1 MRSRVLAVSLVFAIF
16 ALIVALTW
24 GTEAGGV
31 GPGDNDT
38 AVADTASSLLSFT
51 GFSDSL
57 VAMCTVEAGCLQNN
71 SSPCPTACLNALG
84 FYPYLGGF
92 YPYLAPAPPPHAPAP
107 AQSLP
112 VEESHDC
119 NSRSSCSA
127 DKEEAEAI
135 LGILAIAIAIAMLG
149 NSSFCPQK
157 ICFPISMISL
167 LVLLALVF
175 VFVTE
180 WDLIPVVWL
189 AVAIVAILIYG
200 SMAVSALIRF
210 KTGKAPSGRL
220 AFLVADFSDLRQA
233 SYARY
238 VTQLLKDRTSL
249 QGVIDARRELD
260 AGERTG
266 NLTWEETKALEAAVT
281 EHESQRYGLVA
292 NVKALLGLSRREE
305 AIFVPVRFA
314 LSTCASFLLLV
325 ILAIRW
331 VALGER
337 ARDYL
342 EHIAD
347 EYLVEA
353 LYRIDNVS
361 ITVQNLTGVTP
372 IAELSLRSGVA
383 FVDKHTRSAASA
395 AYAATLTSAIIAVL
409 FFCVASFMLI
419 ASFRSSVLKARAGQ
433 YDFKVSKVQFK
444 NSWAFTGGH
453 IANTLIAFFMI
464 GFLLGLVVFVL
475 GWTFTWWLIGF
486 LFTGP
491 YQAALLG
498 TIGTF
503 AFNFLL
509 NLAVAKCLSGP
520 RLIKR
525 RYWWMFCAC
534 RGV

>member
-1 MRSRVLAVSLVFAIF
+1 MRSRLLAVALVFAIF
-16 ALIVALTW
+16 ALMFALTLE
-24 GTEAGGV
+24 TEAGGAE
-31 GPGDNDT
+31 PGANDT
-38 AVADTASSLLSFT
+38 AAADTASSLLAFT
-51 GFSDSL
+51 GFSESF
-57 VAMCTVEAGCLQNN
+57 VAMCTVEARCLHNN
-71 SSPCPTACLNALG
+71 SSPCQTACLNALG
-84 FYPYLGGF
+84 FYPYLGGYF
-92 YPYLAPAPPPHAPAP
+92 LAPAAPPPHAPAP
-107 AQSLP
+107 ALP

-127 DKEEAEAI
+127 DKEEAKANFY
-135 LGILAIAIAIAMLG
+135 ILAIAIAIAMLG

-180 WDLIPVVWL
+180 WDLLPVVWL
-189 AVAIVAILIYG
+189 AAGILAILIYV
-200 SMAVSALIRF
+200 SMAVGALIRF
-210 KTGKAPSGRL
+210 KTGKSPSGRL

-238 VTQLLKDRTSL
+238 VTQLLKDRTSR
-249 QGVIDARRELD
+249 GGDARRELE
-260 AGERTG
+260 AGKRTG
-266 NLTWEETKALEAAVT
+266 NLTWEESKALEAAMA

-314 LSTCASFLLLV
+314 LSTCASFLGLV
-325 ILAIRW
+325 YLARRW
-331 VALGER
+331 VALGELVR
-337 ARDYL
+337 EYL

-353 LYRIDNVS
+353 LYRIDAVS
-361 ITVQNLTGVTP
+361 ITVQNLTGVSP

-383 FVDKHTRSAASA
+383 FVDKHTRSAAGA

-433 YDFKVSKVQFK
+433 YDFKASKVQFK

-453 IANTLIAFFMI
+453 VANSLVAFFMI

-475 GWTFTWWLIGF
+475 TWTFTWWLVKF

-491 YQAALLG
+491 YQSALL
-498 TIGTF
+498 TIIGTF
-503 AFNFLL
+503 AFNSLL

-525 RYWWMFCAC
+525 RFWWMFCAC

>member
-1 MRSRVLAVSLVFAIF
+1 VRSRLLAVALVFAIF
-16 ALIVALTW
+16 ALMLALTLE
-24 GTEAGGV
+24 TEAGGAE
-31 GPGDNDT
+31 PGANDT
-38 AVADTASSLLSFT
+38 AAADTASSLLAFT
-51 GFSDSL
+51 GFSESF
-57 VAMCTVEAGCLQNN
+57 VAMCTVEARCLQYN
-71 SSPCPTACLNALG
+71 SSSCQTACLNALG
-84 FYPYLGGF
+84 FYPYLGGYF
-92 YPYLAPAPPPHAPAP
+92 LAPAAPPPHAPAP
-107 AQSLP
+107 ALP

-127 DKEEAEAI
+127 DKEEAEATFYI
-135 LGILAIAIAIAMLG
+135 LTIAIAIAMLG

-180 WDLIPVVWL
+180 WDLLPVVWL
-189 AVAIVAILIYG
+189 AAGILAILIYV
-200 SMAVSALIRF
+200 SMAVGALIRF
-210 KTGKAPSGRL
+210 KTGKPPSGRL

-238 VTQLLKDRTSL
+238 VTQLLKDRTSR
-249 QGVIDARRELD
+249 GGDARRELE
-260 AGERTG
+260 AGKRTG
-266 NLTWEETKALEAAVT
+266 KLTWEGSEALEAAMA

-314 LSTCASFLLLV
+314 LSTCASFLGLV
-325 ILAIRW
+325 YLARRW
-331 VALGER
+331 VVLGER
-337 ARDYL
+337 AREYL

-353 LYRIDNVS
+353 LYRIDAVS
-361 ITVQNLTGVTP
+361 ITVQNLTGVSP

-383 FVDKHTRSAASA
+383 FVDKHTRSAAGA

-433 YDFKVSKVQFK
+433 YDFKASKVQFK

-453 IANTLIAFFMI
+453 VANTLVAFFMI

-475 GWTFTWWLIGF
+475 AWTFTWWLVKF

-491 YQAALLG
+491 YQSALLT

-503 AFNFLL
+503 AFNSLL

-525 RYWWMFCAC
+525 RFWWMFCAC